1 MGLSADGLTEIDG
14 AIDASAERAFAF
26 LEHLVASPST
36 VFHEQDAQAVVG
48 AELRRLGFSIESL
61 EIPNAVGLDEA
72 AGVPQDD
79 YGGRFDVVGR
89 IGGSAGSGRSPLLIN
104 GHIDVVPADEPDLW
118 SGDPFTPYRDD
129 GWLVGRGAGDMK
141 GGLAMATLALD
152 ALLATAWTDGVP
164 GALTFLSVIE
174 EECTG
179 NGTLAA
185 ARAGVVAD
193 AVFLPE
199 PTNLQLLLSGVGVL
213 WVDVTVEGLA
223 AHAEMA
229 DRAVNAAELLTP
241 VIDALRDL
249 EREMNSAF
257 EEPSMPSV
265 AHPYNVNIGLVQAG
279 DWRSSVPA
287 KARLGV
293 RVGHPTEWSPDEA
306 EKRVRAEIG
315 DAAAGHAW
323 LREHPPTIE
332 LTGFRAEGYSID
344 REHPFARAVAAAH
357 GAAHGNDPE
366 VAQMASTTDA
376 RIYMNQF
383 GIPALCYGPRGRNI
397 HGIDEAVELRS
408 IVDGAKTLARF
419 LIAWFEGSGR

>member
-1 MGLSADGLTEIDG
+1 MGPSADGLTELDG

-36 VFHEQDAQAVVG
+36 ILHEQDAQAVV
-48 AELRRLGFSIESL
+48 AEELRRLGFSTETL
-61 EIPNAVGLDEA
+61 EIPNAVGQDKA
-72 AGVPQDD
+72 AGVPQGD

-89 IGGSAGSGRSPLLIN
+89 MRGSADTGPALLIN
-104 GHIDVVPADEPDLW
+104 GHVDVVPADEPDLW

-129 GWLVGRGAGDMK
+129 GWLVGRGTGDMK
-141 GGLAMATLALD
+141 GGFAMATLALD
-152 ALLATAWTDGVP
+152 ALLATAWNDGVP

-193 AVFLPE
+193 AVLLPE
-199 PTNLQLLLSGVGVL
+199 PTDLQLLLAGVGVL
-213 WVDVTVEGLA
+213 WVDVTVQGLA
-223 AHAEMA
+223 AHAEAA

-249 EREMNSAF
+249 EREMNTAF
-257 EEPSMPSV
+257 AESSMPSV
-265 AHPYNVNIGLVQAG
+265 PHPFNVNIGLVHAG

-293 RVGHPTEWSPDEA
+293 RVGHPTEWAPVEA
-306 EKRVRAEIG
+306 EKRVRAAIG
-315 DAAAGHAW
+315 DAASGDAW

-357 GAAHGNDPE
+357 SAAHGDDPD
-366 VAQMASTTDA
+366 VAQLASTTDA
-376 RIYMNQF
+376 RIYLNQF

-397 HGIDEAVELRS
+397 HGIDEAVDLRS
-408 IVDGAKTLARF
+408 IVDGAKTFARF